1 MEREDI
7 VRALLYKF
15 FSKAFM
21 TPKKELLVFLEEI
34 EKDLKELDYRKY
46 TDINVNEII
55 NALRQTDDNKLA
67 TEYVS
72 LFINKYPKVPCPPH
86 ESYFRSESLYDPLV
100 ITDLNNFYS
109 KMGLEPKNSFGDHI
123 SNIFEYMFIL
133 LLSENI
139 TEEEKTKTER
149 NFFLKH
155 IASWIMKLTECIKKN
170 TREDYYNTLA
180 NLLET
185 FISEEKERLK

>member
-21 TPKKELLVFLEEI
+21 SPKKELLVFLEEI
-34 EKDLKELDYRKY
+34 EKDLKELDYGKY
-46 TDINVNEII
+46 TDINVSEVI
-55 NALRQTDDNKLA
+55 NALRNANDEKIA

-100 ITDLNNFYS
+100 ISDLNNFYS
-109 KMGLEPKNSFGDHI
+109 KMGLEPKSSFGDHI
-123 SNIFEYMFIL
+123 SNIFEYMFVLI
-133 LLSENI
+133 LSENI
-139 TEEEKTKTER
+139 PEEEKTKTER

-155 IASWIMKLTECIKKN
+155 IASWTKKLTECIKKN
-170 TREDYYNTLA
+170 TKENYYNVLA
-180 NLLET
+180 HQLET
-185 FISEEKERLK
+185 FIKEETERFR